1 MKRRPSF
8 NTTFY
13 IRLIVLTDARGGAS
27 NVERGPF
34 LNIVNM
40 ENMSMSQLDDSSGD
54 CWVIGDRA
62 AADPQYTN
70 RCPHPTHGVNTKLG
84 WVLLVIRRH
93 RHRSPGQRVKHSKW
107 WRNGV
112 SICTEMFEFDNLDI
126 ENVSCYLWI
135 PKVTHFNQ
143 INNIKHGPFWSWCDG
158 RTGTHVLPTL
168 LFW

>member
-1 MKRRPSF
+1 MHEEALPMW
-8 NTTFY
+8 
-13 IRLIVLTDARGGAS
+13 RGGLFWILWIWKICRCHNWMTLA
-27 NVERGPF
+27 E
-34 LNIVNM
+34 
-40 ENMSMSQLDDSSGD
+40 
-54 CWVIGDRA
+54 IGNRA

-84 WVLLVIRRH
+84 WVLLVIRRR
-93 RHRSPGQRVKHSKW
+93 RHRSPGKRVKHSKW